1 VKMFLSSTALEAMEE
16 ALAVEQK
23 ENHFL
28 LELRKLA
35 MEHGDFQVVLAYLCS
50 VTMCEQQ
57 ATTRWV
63 SEDNCRQPYHT
74 VVVGKFEAPV

>member
-1 VKMFLSSTALEAMEE
+1 MKLFLSFTALEAMEE
-16 ALAVEQK
+16 ALIVEQK

-35 MEHGDFQVVLAYLCS
+35 MEHGDFQVVLAYLCG

-57 ATTRWV
+57 ATTRWLP
-63 SEDNCRQPYHT
+63 EDNCRQPYHT
-74 VVVGKFEAPV
+74 VDVGKFEAPV